1 MRVTKTMKN
10 YVEKEFE
17 KKRYAANAE
26 YRKAYYE
33 RQDAC
38 SKELYALL
46 DELREKSEAILAK
59 YNMDS
64 IKEKR
69 ENSDGY
75 FSREIFQLYDQ
86 YIQNNE
92 EAEDIRKHERK
103 MLEYQRER
111 LERFYLECDLG
122 CDKEQFFA
130 MVEALN
136 FDEV

>member
-33 RQDAC
+33 RQNAC
-38 SKELYALL
+38 SEELNALL

-69 ENSDGY
+69 EKANGY
-75 FSREIFQLYDQ
+75 FSKEIFQLYDQ

-92 EAEDIRKHERK
+92 EAEDIRKHEKK
-103 MLEYQRER
+103 MIEYQRER

-122 CDKEQFFA
+122 CDKDSFFE
-130 MVEALN
+130 MVAALN